1 MLIDLSLDRIHGL
14 FEKLS
19 KPHESLPPVIH
30 IAGTNGKGSVL
41 AFLTAILEA
50 HGDKVQRFSSPHLVS
65 FHERINL
72 PLEKDNQ
79 FKTSPIPEDQL
90 VDVLQRTKDVNG
102 EDPITF
108 FEITTC
114 CCLSCFFRN

>member
-1 MLIDLSLDRIHGL
+1 MNGL
-14 FEKLS
+14 
-19 KPHESLPPVIH
+19 
-30 IAGTNGKGSVL
+30 T
-41 AFLTAILEA
+41 
-50 HGDKVQRFSSPHLVS
+50 
-65 FHERINL
+65 L

-108 FEITTC
+108 FEITTAAAFLAFSETKADW
-114 CCLSCFFRN
+114 CLLETGLGGRLDSTNVIASPVQRLYFPLFLLIIRNFLVKPLEK